1 MDLVNALLGAF
12 GLAVAAGLNA
22 WIPVVL
28 VGAAARW
35 LPGGWIELSPKFA
48 FLSSDWFLVFAG
60 VMLLIELAADKI
72 PLVDHANDV
81 IQSVV
86 RPLAGAVLFAAG
98 SGVIDGLDG
107 RIALVL
113 GFLTAGSIHGVKSA
127 FRPLVTASTGG
138 LGNPV
143 VSLIEDV
150 LSLVATMLAILIPL
164 ALIALFIGVPIWIG
178 RWWTGR
184 RRSRSGLLSADQ
196 NR

>member
-48 FLSSDWFLVFAG
+48 FLTSDWFLIFAG
-60 VMLLIELAADKI
+60 AMLLIEVAADKI
-72 PLVDHANDV
+72 PVVDHANDI
-81 IQSVV
+81 IQTVV

-107 RIALVL
+107 RLALVL

-127 FRPLVTASTGG
+127 FRPLVTATTGG

-143 VSLIEDV
+143 VSFVEDA
-150 LSLVATMLAILIPL
+150 LSFLATLLAILVPL
-164 ALIALFIGVPIWIG
+164 ALIAFFVGVPILVM
-178 RWWTGR
+178 RWWAKR
-184 RRSRSGLLSADQ
+184 RARTPIRT
-196 NR
+196 

>member
-35 LPGGWIELSPKFA
+35 LPGGWLELSPKFA
-48 FLSSDWFLVFAG
+48 FLSSDWFLIFAG

-72 PLVDHANDV
+72 PVVDHVNDI

-127 FRPLVTASTGG
+127 FRPLVTATTGG

-143 VSLIEDV
+143 VSFVEDV
-150 LSLVATMLAILIPL
+150 LSFLATLLAILIPL
-164 ALIALFIGVPIWIG
+164 ALIAFFVGVPILVV
-178 RWWTGR
+178 RWWGKR
-184 RRSRSGLLSADQ
+184 RARAPVRT
-196 NR
+196 